1 MRTRTLLVVL
11 VLLMIAAFV
20 ATNWSV
26 FTVSEKFSFVFTT
39 VEASIGLVMLGILSL
54 IVFALGVYVV
64 VWRSAILLESR
75 RQAKELVAQR
85 SLADQAEASRF
96 TELRVVVHDEFERLA
111 DRIAQM
117 QDAFRVE
124 IRDNANSLAAT
135 IGELDDRIQKLHGG
149 DAS

>member
-1 MRTRTLLVVL
+1 M
-11 VLLMIAAFV
+11 
-20 ATNWSV
+20 
-26 FTVSEKFSFVFTT
+26 
-39 VEASIGLVMLGILSL
+39 VMLGILSL

-85 SLADQAEASRF
+85 SLADQAEGSRF

-124 IRDNANSLAAT
+124 IRENANSLAAT

-149 DAS
+149 NAS